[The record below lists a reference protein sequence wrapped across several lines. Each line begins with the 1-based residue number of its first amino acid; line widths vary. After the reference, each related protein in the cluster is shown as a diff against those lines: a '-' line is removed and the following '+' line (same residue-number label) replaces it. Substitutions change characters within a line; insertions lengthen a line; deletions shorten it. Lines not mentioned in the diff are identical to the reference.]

1 MPRPP
6 GPDMASAL
14 LPTTRYLMV
23 MNKNTQMELT
33 AYTDK
38 HKLPY
43 YDKIEFDE
51 HGWLVTPPGEHRL
64 SDDGRWSLLLTRK
77 R

>member
-1 MPRPP
+1 
-6 GPDMASAL
+6 
-14 LPTTRYLMV
+14 MV

-77 R
+77 RYETIVSFPEMLATINSERR

>member
-1 MPRPP
+1 
-6 GPDMASAL
+6 
-14 LPTTRYLMV
+14 
-23 MNKNTQMELT
+23 MELT

-64 SDDGRWSLLLTRK
+64 RVVGSTLSYVQKPYRALEVAA
-77 R
+77 

>member
-1 MPRPP
+1 
-6 GPDMASAL
+6 
-14 LPTTRYLMV
+14 
-23 MNKNTQMELT
+23 MELT

-51 HGWLVTPPGEHRL
+51 HGWLVTPPGFVSRPFGVTVTSVRCL
-64 SDDGRWSLLLTRK
+64 
-77 R
+77 

>member
-1 MPRPP
+1 
-6 GPDMASAL
+6 
-14 LPTTRYLMV
+14 MV

-51 HGWLVTPPGEHRL
+51 HGWLVTPPENIGYQTTE
-64 SDDGRWSLLLTRK
+64 DGPYS
-77 R
+77 

>member
-1 MPRPP
+1 
-6 GPDMASAL
+6 
-14 LPTTRYLMV
+14 MV

-51 HGWLVTPPGEHRL
+51 HGWLVTPPEDHRL
-64 SDDGRWSLLLTRK
+64 SDDGRRSLLLTRK